1 MLLNLTKI
9 MCRTRKKIRLFNDN
23 MLRNNLIDKGFKRL
37 KNFSWEKCA
46 NETIKVY
53 KKVVE

>member
-1 MLLNLTKI
+1 
-9 MCRTRKKIRLFNDN
+9 
-23 MLRNNLIDKGFKRL
+23 MLRNNLIDSFKT